1 MRILVLNHGG
11 YNDKDRLAILKRLG
25 HEVQDELLYR
35 VEPSFWNRQMF
46 RLAVRVHVGP
56 WIGAVNVDLEQRS
69 KGWSGFDL
77 VWMEKAQYVFPETID
92 YIKAR
97 VGCPVAHYTPDIAIR
112 VTGTQ
117 KSPIFHRAI
126 PSYDAIVTTKDFEVA
141 EYKKRGAACVILTD
155 QAVNHNRIFPRRNL
169 GAIDRSRIGF
179 IGHAERH
186 YRDLVGHLARNGIAV
201 DVRGPGWTKARIRYH
216 PRYRTLHLGGPVYQ
230 DAYAAKLSGMDV
242 GLGFLTKLGPEVV
255 TTRSLEIPACGTF
268 LLAERTEKHYE
279 IFKEGEEA
287 EFFSSKDELVDKAR
301 YYLAHP
307 LPRERIAAAGYR
319 RFLDG
324 PFRLDRQMA
333 RLVDSLTSAL
343 ALAPSSRRVTR

>member
-1 MRILVLNHGG
+1 MRILLLGHGG
-11 YNDKDRLAILKRLG
+11 DNVKDRHEVLQRLG
-25 HEVQDELLYR
+25 HEVRYEPLYVPQKSAWEAYALR
-35 VEPSFWNRQMF
+35 M
-46 RLAVRVHVGP
+46 AVRFHRGP
-56 WIGAVNVDLEQRS
+56 WIAGANRGLRQRS
-69 KGWSGFDL
+69 EGWRGFDL

-155 QAVNHNRIFPRRNL
+155 QAVNHHRIFPRRNL

-201 DVRGPGWTKARIRYH
+201 DVRGSGWTKLRIRYH
-216 PRYRTLHLGGPVYQ
+216 PRYRTLLLGGPVYQ

-242 GLGFLTKLGPEVV
+242 GLGFLTKLGLEVV

-268 LLAERTEKHYE
+268 LLAERTEKHCE
-279 IFKEGEEA
+279 IFKEGAEA
-287 EFFSSKDELVDKAR
+287 EFFGSKNELVDKAR
-301 YYLAHP
+301 YYLGNP
-307 LPRERIAAAGYR
+307 LRRERIAAAGYR

-333 RLVDSLTSAL
+333 RLVDSLTNAL
-343 ALAPSSRRVTR
+343 ALGQL